1 MSIPEPQPGLVVR
14 FNYLWSREFDRGARE
29 ARYPR
34 PCAIVLS
41 YRRAADGALMALLA
55 PITHSQP
62 GPEDQAIEI
71 PQAVKRQLGL
81 DDQRSWV
88 MIDEVNETG
97 WPGYD
102 LQPDSH
108 GQYAYGFIP
117 PALFRRIRAGVVR
130 VVKDRRLKRV
140 QR

>member
-1 MSIPEPQPGLVVR
+1 MAIPAPQPGLVVR
-14 FNYLWSREFDRGARE
+14 FNYLWSREFDRGTRE

-41 YRRAADGALMALLA
+41 YRRSADGALIAMLA

-62 GPEDQAIEI
+62 GPEDHAVEI
-71 PQAVKRQLGL
+71 PQPVKRRLGL

-102 LQPDSH
+102 LQPDEH
-108 GQYAYGFIP
+108 GKYAYGFIP
-117 PALFRRIRAGVVR
+117 PVLFRRIRDGVLR
-130 VVKDRRLKRV
+130 VVKERRLKRV